1 VPSIGDVAPID
12 VQRVTI
18 PDTATWSSLESG
30 AFPGVVQGDLVI
42 QVCHAVVSLPEV
54 VLGDDLQRASAWGI
68 TALLAGMV
76 DEAEREGAEAGRR
89 SHVVKLGAGRLLET
103 FIQDEY
109 HVYLA
114 IQSNSGGSLQL
125 EVSVRWRD
133 LVAVVERI
141 VQTILTLLDRRSTD
155 PEDVAPRSRFLG
167 NWEALRTRALAVDG
181 HLTIPRE
188 TDDPL
193 ADA

>member
-1 VPSIGDVAPID
+1 MPPSGDVAPID

-18 PDTATWSSLESG
+18 PDAATWSSLVSG
-30 AFPGVVQGDLVI
+30 ACPGVVQGDLVI

-54 VLGDDLQRASAWGI
+54 VLGDDLLRASAWGI
-68 TALLAGMV
+68 TSLLAGVV

-89 SHVVKLGAGRLLET
+89 SHVVKLGSGRILET
-103 FIQDEY
+103 FIQDES

-114 IQSNSGGSLQL
+114 IQSNAGGSLQL

-141 VQTILTLLDRRSTD
+141 VQTILTLLDLRSD

-167 NWEALRTRALAVDG
+167 NWEALRMRALAVDG